1 MRTSVIRGD
10 GVREFRARHA
20 AVIVGF
26 ALVGWGLCAATMGIG
41 MAVVGLQ
48 VAIVVHAAV
57 APVIFAA
64 ISMVYFKH
72 FAYTTPL
79 TTAAVFVAIVVFM
92 DVGVVAMLVQRSFE
106 MFTSFLG
113 TWLPFVLIFASTY
126 LTGSIVHRRRGGR
139 TGL

>member
-1 MRTSVIRGD
+1 MREL
-10 GVREFRARHA
+10 GVRHA

-41 MAVVGLQ
+41 IAFVGVQIAL
-48 VAIVVHAAV
+48 VVHAVA

-64 ISMVYFKH
+64 ISLVYFKRL
-72 FAYTTPL
+72 AYTTSL
-79 TTAAVFVAIVVFM
+79 TTAAVFLAVVVIM

-113 TWLPFVLIFASTY
+113 TWLPFMLIFASTY
-126 LTGSIVHRRRGGR
+126 LTGAIVHCRRGN
-139 TGL
+139 